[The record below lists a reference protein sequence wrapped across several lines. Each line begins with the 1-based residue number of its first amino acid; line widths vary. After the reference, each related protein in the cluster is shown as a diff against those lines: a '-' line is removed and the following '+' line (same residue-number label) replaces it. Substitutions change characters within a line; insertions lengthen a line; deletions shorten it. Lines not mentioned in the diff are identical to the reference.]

1 MNEKN
6 ENQIFGMPTYVY
18 IIIIAVAALLLAV
31 VIFFIIRSSIKR
43 KKIRKSNE
51 EANKK
56 VEDSAK
62 TIATAFGGKANIL
75 SITKQ
80 GSRVTLELKDPS
92 LADKEKINTEFK
104 DARYRGNKV
113 TLIIGSRSEEFKT
126 LLEENRK

>member
-1 MNEKN
+1 MKEIND
-6 ENQIFGMPTYVY
+6 NQKFGMPTYVY
-18 IIIIAVAALLLAV
+18 IIIIAVAAVLLAV
-31 VIFFIIRSSIKR
+31 AIFFIIRSSIKR

-62 TIATAFGGKANIL
+62 TIAGAFGGKSNII

-104 DARYRGNKV
+104 DARYRGNKI
-113 TLIIGSRSEEFKT
+113 TLIIGSRSEEFRK